1 MIIGGKCGL
10 IKEHILD
17 RKSRGA
23 KYLEFHTEVKSFMSM
38 SYSDFINIREILDR
52 EDIICHTVH
61 SPMKNSYG
69 GQCSLSELDKLKQS
83 DNIEILKRTIESA
96 SVLSSVKNPIV
107 VIHPS
112 DDFSVKHDRYNYN
125 DLKSNRDIFEEEIC
139 KISEI
144 TLSLNPDVRLGIEN
158 TLPFVI
164 DSKTKDFII
173 HKGFIYPDF
182 MTDINNMNLNNVGI
196 VLDICHAIGSI
207 RFTNLITCGKS
218 KLTLIDYLE
227 NSIENL
233 LLVHLNNIKDLGE
246 SIYNHGTPYVYG
258 EDDNDIETL
267 RFIIKYLKDYRYSGY
282 ITLEVLEDDY
292 MKAINY
298 SLTKESVDKIIE

>member
-23 KYLEFHTEVKSFMSM
+23 EYLEFHTEVKSFMNM
-38 SYSDFINIREILDR
+38 KDSDFLNIRKILDS
-52 EDIICHTVH
+52 EDVICHTVH
-61 SPMKNSYG
+61 SPMKNLYG
-69 GQCSLSELDKLKQS
+69 GQCSLSDLDILKQS
-83 DNIEILKRTIESA
+83 SNIDILKRTVESA
-96 SVLSSVKNPIV
+96 SILSSVKNPIV

-112 DDFSVKHDRYNYN
+112 DDFSVKSDRYNYN
-125 DLKSNRDIFEEEIC
+125 DLKSNMDVFKEEIY

-144 TLSLNPDVRLGIEN
+144 ASSLNPNIRLGIEN

-164 DSKTKDFII
+164 DSKTKDLII

-182 MTDINNMNLNNVGI
+182 MNEVNDMNLKNVGI
-196 VLDICHAIGSI
+196 VLDVCHAIGSI

-218 KLTLIDYLE
+218 KLTLIDYLDS
-227 NSIENL
+227 SIDNL
-233 LLVHLNNIKDLGE
+233 LLVHLNNIQDLGE
-246 SIYNHGTPYVYG
+246 SIHNHGTPYIYDG
-258 EDDNDIETL
+258 NMDDIETL
-267 RFIIKYLKDYRYSGY
+267 RFIIKYLSDYNYSGY

-298 SLTKESVDKIIE
+298 SLTKESVDKIIK